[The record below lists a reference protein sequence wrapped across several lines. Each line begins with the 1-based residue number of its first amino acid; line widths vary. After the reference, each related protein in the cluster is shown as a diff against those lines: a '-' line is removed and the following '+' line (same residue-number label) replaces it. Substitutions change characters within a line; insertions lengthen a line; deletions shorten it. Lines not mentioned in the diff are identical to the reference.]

1 MSGVMTLQQ
10 MLNKAGRGAVSRA
23 YSDTAATRRLIRGPL
38 NNADACLFQARIDM
52 DVLVAAGGLK
62 TVCCPRGKK
71 KYKNPPWIMMPSE
84 GRRFKPIG
92 ILPVPAPPFTGL
104 DTPVLT
110 QRVPLGYDGVITDV
124 VCEILP
130 GASGSTGFIEG
141 SGDLT
146 WRLSAN
152 GRFLRDLGN
161 IITTLGSL
169 TAPNPVPRGGLRV
182 WSDDLLVFSVAF
194 APGAD
199 SRIAADAR
207 VVCSITGWWYPR

>member
-1 MSGVMTLQQ
+1 MNQAQLIQRELSRSASRITSVLDV
-10 MLNKAGRGAVSRA
+10 AGLR
-23 YSDTAATRRLIRGPL
+23 RRLRGPL
-38 NNADACLFQARIDM
+38 NPADACLLSRRMNM
-52 DVLVAAGGLK
+52 DVLVALGGLK
-62 TVCCPRGKK
+62 KICCPRGKK
-71 KYKNPPWIMMPSE
+71 QYKNPPWIMMPSE

-110 QRVPLGYDGVITDV
+110 VRVPLGYDGVITDL

-130 GASGSTGFIEG
+130 GPSGSTGFIEG

-146 WRLSAN
+146 WRLSSN
-152 GRFLRDLGN
+152 GRFLRDEGN
-161 IITTLGSL
+161 ILTTLGSL
-169 TAPNPVPRGGLRV
+169 VTPTPVPRGGLRV

-194 APGAD
+194 AVGAD
-199 SRIAADAR
+199 ARIAADAN